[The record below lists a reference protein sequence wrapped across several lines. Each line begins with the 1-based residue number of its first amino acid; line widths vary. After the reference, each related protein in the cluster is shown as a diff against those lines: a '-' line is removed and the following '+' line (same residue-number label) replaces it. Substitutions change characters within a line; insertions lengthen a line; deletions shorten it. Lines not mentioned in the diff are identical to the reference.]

1 MLLTG
6 IGTLTWMRAFSLAA
20 DDSKYNLCAGIS
32 NEINSPL
39 SSPAIQKR
47 KSSQVT
53 LKYILYRKVYRKG
66 GGWKVQMGN
75 VSVSQP
81 FRHFSFPAKPCCVQ
95 SEIKSDP
102 DKVFFLW
109 KAKKHQFGWGYL
121 SSVGFFWNGSKT
133 DTVLETYVDNDTYIG
148 SLKLIRWRWSAYT
161 KFQSIIY
168 ILLKK

>member
-1 MLLTG
+1 
-6 IGTLTWMRAFSLAA
+6 MRVFSLAA

-53 LKYILYRKVYRKG
+53 LKYILYRKVYRKRGG

-102 DKVFFLW
+102 DKVLFE
-109 KAKKHQFGWGYL
+109 KAPIWLREYL
-121 SSVGFFWNGSKT
+121 SSIGLFWNGSKT
-133 DTVLETYVDNDTYIG
+133 DRVFETYVDNDTYIG
-148 SLKLIRWRWSAYT
+148 SLKLITSR
-161 KFQSIIY
+161 
-168 ILLKK
+168 

>member
-1 MLLTG
+1 
-6 IGTLTWMRAFSLAA
+6 MRAFSLAA

-53 LKYILYRKVYRKG
+53 LKYILYRKVYRKRGGMGG

-102 DKVFFLW
+102 DKVLFLW
-109 KAKKHQFGWGYL
+109 KSKKHQFGWESICQAL
-121 SSVGFFWNGSKT
+121 GFFGM
-133 DTVLETYVDNDTYIG
+133 G
-148 SLKLIRWRWSAYT
+148 AKLTGY
-161 KFQSIIY
+161 
-168 ILLKK
+168 

>member
-1 MLLTG
+1 
-6 IGTLTWMRAFSLAA
+6 MRVFSLAA

-53 LKYILYRKVYRKG
+53 LKYILYRKVYRKRGGMGG

-102 DKVFFLW
+102 DKVLFE
-109 KAKKHQFGWGYL
+109 KAPIWLREYL
-121 SSVGFFWNGSKT
+121 SSIGLFWNGSKT
-133 DTVLETYVDNDTYIG
+133 DRVFETYVDNDTYIG
-148 SLKLIRWRWSAYT
+148 SLKLIR
-161 KFQSIIY
+161 
-168 ILLKK
+168 

>member
-1 MLLTG
+1 
-6 IGTLTWMRAFSLAA
+6 MRVFSLAA

-53 LKYILYRKVYRKG
+53 LKYIWYRKVYRKRGGMGG

-102 DKVFFLW
+102 DKVLFE
-109 KAKKHQFGWGYL
+109 KAPIWLREYL
-121 SSVGFFWNGSKT
+121 SSIGLFWNGSKT
-133 DTVLETYVDNDTYIG
+133 DRVFETYVDNDTYIG
-148 SLKLIRWRWSAYT
+148 SLKLITSR
-161 KFQSIIY
+161 
-168 ILLKK
+168 

>member
-1 MLLTG
+1 
-6 IGTLTWMRAFSLAA
+6 MRAFSLAA

-53 LKYILYRKVYRKG
+53 LKYILYRKVYRKREGMGG

-102 DKVFFLW
+102 DKVLFFW
-109 KAKKHQFGWGYL
+109 KSEKAPIWLREYL
-121 SSVGFFWNGSKT
+121 SSIGLFWNGSKA
-133 DTVLETYVDNDTYIG
+133 DRVLETYVDNDTYIG
-148 SLKLIRWRWSAYT
+148 SLKLITSRWSPYR
-161 KFQSIIY
+161 KFQ
-168 ILLKK
+168 

>member
-1 MLLTG
+1 
-6 IGTLTWMRAFSLAA
+6 MRAFLVV

-53 LKYILYRKVYRKG
+53 LKYIWYRKVYRKRGGMG

-95 SEIKSDP
+95 SGIKSDP

-109 KAKKHQFGWGYL
+109 KSEKAPIWLREYL
-121 SSVGFFWNGSKT
+121 SSIGLFWNGSKT
-133 DTVLETYVDNDTYIG
+133 DRVLETYVDNDTYIG
-148 SLKLIRWRWSAYT
+148 SL
-161 KFQSIIY
+161 
-168 ILLKK
+168 